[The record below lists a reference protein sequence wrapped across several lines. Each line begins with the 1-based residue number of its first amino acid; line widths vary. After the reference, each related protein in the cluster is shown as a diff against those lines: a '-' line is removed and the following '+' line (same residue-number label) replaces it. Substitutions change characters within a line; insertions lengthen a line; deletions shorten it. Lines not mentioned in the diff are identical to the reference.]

1 MLQTFFYEYVGNKA
15 LYNFTLIPERY
26 RVIKFPSGNNSSLI
40 VDPSITDSTTAL
52 IRFLEF
58 FFKNAS
64 TSSMELFFFVGF

>member
-1 MLQTFFYEYVGNKA
+1 M
-15 LYNFTLIPERY
+15 
-26 RVIKFPSGNNSSLI
+26 FPSGNNNSLM

-64 TSSMELFFFVGF
+64 TSSIELFFFALF